1 MIDGS
6 ARYFWDIHNTYA
18 DQQAV
23 VINQTPDCVISG
35 VDLSQRIDEIKG
47 WLLSTAVDV
56 KEETDSGHRRKK
68 QLGCILANNQLQD
81 IEFYLAALQINDAVM
96 ILDGKMNPLLLR
108 GIVEQYRPDWITGSC
123 IIDETAV
130 VLKALSYEESR
141 QDTLWFLKGSFGE
154 EIKEVTKEIT
164 DSTINDQLAVLL
176 STSGT
181 TGNPKMVRLSKKNLQ
196 ANAQAIATYLNLYP
210 QERAITSLPMSYSYG
225 LSVINSHLLAGGTL
239 LLTDES
245 VMSKAFWQLFREG
258 EATSLAGVPYM
269 YQMLHR
275 LRLSKMELPSL
286 RTLTQ
291 AGGRLPEDLARYFG
305 ELAEER
311 GWRFFVMYGQT
322 EATARMS
329 YLPPEMLLSKL
340 NSIGVAIPGGR
351 FEIDDQTEEL
361 IYYGANV
368 MLGYAENRS
377 DLSKGDECQGRL
389 ATGDIAISDAE
400 GYYYITGR
408 LKRIIKLFGLRINLD
423 DLEQQIQREFHIN
436 IASTGNDEQ
445 MNVWLERQQEAQQE
459 VDRLLLQI
467 KQWIGQRYQLYHTA
481 YTVKAI
487 EKIPVTNNG
496 KIDYITLLEMIE

>member
-1 MIDGS
+1 MSDGS
-6 ARYFWDIHNTYA
+6 ARYFWDIHNTYV

-23 VINQTPDCVISG
+23 VINQIPDCVITG
-35 VDLSQRIDEIKG
+35 ADLLQRIDEIKG
-47 WLLSTAVDV
+47 WLLSIAVGV
-56 KEETDSGHRRKK
+56 KEETDSGHRRTKK
-68 QLGCILANNQLQD
+68 LGCILVNNQLQD
-81 IEFYLAALQINDAVM
+81 LIFYLAALQVNDAVM
-96 ILDGKMNPLLLR
+96 LLDGKMNPQLLR

-123 IIDETAV
+123 IIDGTAG

-154 EIKEVTKEIT
+154 EIKKVTKEIA
-164 DSTINDQLAVLL
+164 DSAINEQLAVLL

-181 TGNPKMVRLSKKNLQ
+181 TGNPKMVRLSKQNLQ
-196 ANAQAIATYLNLYP
+196 ANAQAIATYLNLHS

-239 LLTDES
+239 LLTNES

-258 EATSLAGVPYM
+258 KATSLAGAPYM

-291 AGGRLPEDLARYFG
+291 AGGRLSEDLARYFG

-311 GWRFFVMYGQT
+311 AWRFFVMYGQT

-340 NSIGVAIPGGR
+340 NSIGIAIPGGK
-351 FEIDDQTEEL
+351 FEIDEQTEEL

-368 MLGYAENRS
+368 MLGYAEDRS
-377 DLSKGDECQGRL
+377 DLSKGDECQRRL
-389 ATGDIAISDAE
+389 ATGDIAICDAE

-408 LKRIIKLFGLRINLD
+408 LKRFIKLFGLRVNLD

-436 IASTGNDEQ
+436 IACTGNDEQ
-445 MNVWLERQQEAQQE
+445 MNVWLERKQEGQQKG
-459 VDRLLLQI
+459 DMLLQLI
-467 KQWIGQRYQLYHTA
+467 KQWIGQRYQLHHTA

-496 KIDYITLLEMIE
+496 KIDYIKLLDL